1 MKGVLQRLKE
11 LFSAMREISSVYGRG
26 PRALLWFR
34 MILTII
40 QPRLPRAM
48 RRAQRLDLQLQG
60 KSFSIWMQD
69 RTSLAAF
76 EEIFIRGEYSVP
88 DIPQSRIIMDVGAN
102 IGVASVYFCVRY
114 PGVRLYSIEPDPD
127 VCTVLRKN
135 LAAYP
140 NASVHQCALSDI
152 DGAIDFHIHPTS
164 SIASSL
170 QSRVSGE
177 KIVPVPS
184 QTLDTFMKAERIP
197 AIDLLKFDIEG
208 AEGHLLRAVKDLRVV
223 RCYVGEVHPDL
234 MDASLQDIKALF
246 AGFSV
251 ETTAIGTKRFLLKAI
266 ANG

>member
-11 LFSAMREISSVYGRG
+11 LFSAMRKISSVYGRG

-184 QTLDTFMKAERIP
+184 
-197 AIDLLKFDIEG
+197 
-208 AEGHLLRAVKDLRVV
+208 
-223 RCYVGEVHPDL
+223 
-234 MDASLQDIKALF
+234 
-246 AGFSV
+246 
-251 ETTAIGTKRFLLKAI
+251 
-266 ANG
+266 